1 MIAFIEGRVL
11 RLSDRFMVIETGGL
25 GYKVSMTDQTLL
37 QAKVGNRISLWTYH
51 VIREDTSAL
60 FGFTTEKELSLFEH
74 LLTVSG
80 IGPKT
85 ALGVLNVATPESLTR
100 AISSGETSH
109 LIKVSGIS
117 KKIAEKIVLE
127 LRDKFKKQEETAG
140 VLRDEVDVWEA
151 LKSLGYSHKDIK
163 EALDEMPQNISDTSD
178 KIKRALKFLG
188 SNRK

>member
-1 MIAFIEGRVL
+1 MIAFIEGKVL
-11 RLSDRFMVIETGGL
+11 RLYDRFMIIETGGL
-25 GYKVSMTDQTLL
+25 GYKVSVTDQTLL
-37 QAKVGNRISLWTYH
+37 QAKIGNRISLWTYH

-85 ALGVLNVATPESLTR
+85 ALGVLNVTTPESLTR
-100 AISSGETSH
+100 AVSSGETAH

-127 LRDKFKKQEETAG
+127 LRDKFKKQEEAG
-140 VLRDEVDVWEA
+140 GGLRDEVDVWEA

-163 EALDEMPQNISDTSD
+163 EALDEIPRNISGTSD
-178 KIKRALKFLG
+178 KIKHALKFLG
-188 SNRK
+188 GNRK